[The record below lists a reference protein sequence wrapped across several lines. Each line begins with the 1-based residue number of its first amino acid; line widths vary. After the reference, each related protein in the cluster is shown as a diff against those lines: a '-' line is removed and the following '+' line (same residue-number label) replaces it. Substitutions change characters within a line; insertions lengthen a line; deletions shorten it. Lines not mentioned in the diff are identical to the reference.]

1 MHPDHIPDG
10 FGPLLGYCDHQA
22 CRLMVRRLRRF
33 DVSPMQCR
41 TLTYLHRQT
50 GDVTQKMLQQHLMVR
65 PLHGQRHRRPARGE
79 GARHP
84 QHRQDRRPLP
94 DPAPDGKGQTLQRR
108 FHHHRPRGKRG
119 N

>member
-22 CRLMVRRLRRF
+22 CRLMERRLRRF

-50 GDVTQKMLQQHLMVR
+50 GDVTQKMLQ
-65 PLHGQRHRRPARGE
+65 
-79 GARHP
+79 
-84 QHRQDRRPLP
+84 HRQDGRPLP

>member
-22 CRLMVRRLRRF
+22 CRLMERRLRRF

-65 PLHGQRHRRPARGE
+65 PSFNDDFTTIVREVNEEIEHCFTREEVAQMRELLLRLAESLREATE
-79 GARHP
+79 KE
-84 QHRQDRRPLP
+84 DSE
-94 DPAPDGKGQTLQRR
+94 
-108 FHHHRPRGKRG
+108 
-119 N
+119 

>member
-65 PLHGQRHRRPARGE
+65 PSTVTGARRRGSAPAAPAR
-79 GARHP
+79 
-84 QHRQDRRPLP
+84 
-94 DPAPDGKGQTLQRR
+94 QTAAA
-108 FHHHRPRGKRG
+108 GSCA
-119 N
+119 

>member
-22 CRLMVRRLRRF
+22 CRLMERRLRRF

-50 GDVTQKMLQQHLMVR
+50 
-65 PLHGQRHRRPARGE
+65 
-79 GARHP
+79 
-84 QHRQDRRPLP
+84 
-94 DPAPDGKGQTLQRR
+94 
-108 FHHHRPRGKRG
+108 
-119 N
+119 